1 MFTCFDA
8 HLTNWPF
15 FIVFISLYFIC
26 IRLDTRSNFL
36 MSHCKKIFGLLSK
49 YITTVL
55 NMAITKDDQKK
66 QRPERMQRIWLLEA
80 GIIDNII
87 DGASTLANPSIRLLI
102 DQLVLP
108 SIVVH
113 LHWVQFLALH
123 LR

>member
-1 MFTCFDA
+1 
-8 HLTNWPF
+8 
-15 FIVFISLYFIC
+15 
-26 IRLDTRSNFL
+26 
-36 MSHCKKIFGLLSK
+36 
-49 YITTVL
+49 
-55 NMAITKDDQKK
+55 
-66 QRPERMQRIWLLEA
+66 MQRIWLLEA

>member
-1 MFTCFDA
+1 
-8 HLTNWPF
+8 
-15 FIVFISLYFIC
+15 
-26 IRLDTRSNFL
+26 
-36 MSHCKKIFGLLSK
+36 
-49 YITTVL
+49 
-55 NMAITKDDQKK
+55 MAITKDDQKK
-66 QRPERMQRIWLLEA
+66 QRPERMQRIRLLEA

-87 DGASTLANPSIRLLI
+87 DGASTLANPSIRLLV

>member
-1 MFTCFDA
+1 
-8 HLTNWPF
+8 
-15 FIVFISLYFIC
+15 
-26 IRLDTRSNFL
+26 
-36 MSHCKKIFGLLSK
+36 
-49 YITTVL
+49 
-55 NMAITKDDQKK
+55 MAITKDDQKK

-87 DGASTLANPSIRLLI
+87 DGASTLANPSIRLLV
-102 DQLVLP
+102 DQLVLH